1 MSEEKSMKLI
11 ENSTIKDIAAF
22 CDERFLENIKL
33 DEKQIKE
40 IVKYATSLKWG
51 NTGSVPLMCSGE
63 TCSYGKKC
71 PFNKFAKP
79 PIGDSCPW
87 EQLAQKTWTEDYVK
101 SMQVDINDKNER
113 SQIDELVE
121 ADIMNARA
129 NSILALNPTGF
140 ILENPISVDPDTGR
154 IISHLEEHVA
164 LKVKERVQARRDR
177 ILKNFVATRQDRLKT
192 MKSLTEDP
200 TEYMARL
207 AQSVKE
213 AEGRHSEITMRE
225 KTNILEGEV
234 KNSGEEVP
242 F

>member
-1 MSEEKSMKLI
+1 VFIGSMVCGPLQYMTLKRIFYLITGVENVFGPKLKKYSRIKDYPLDSPRFNEHFNKELFKSHIGGLVNLLHYGDAISMSKSM
-11 ENSTIKDIAAF
+11 ESRNP
-22 CDERFLENIKL
+22 FL
-33 DEKQIKE
+33 D
-40 IVKYATSLKWG
+40 VK
-51 NTGSVPLMCSGE
+51 
-63 TCSYGKKC
+63 
-71 PFNKFAKP
+71 
-79 PIGDSCPW
+79 
-87 EQLAQKTWTEDYVK
+87 
-101 SMQVDINDKNER
+101 
-113 SQIDELVE
+113 LVE
-121 ADIMNARA
+121 FSFKLPFYFKIHNG
-129 NSILALNPTGF
+129 LNKYIHIISMKNIVPKF